1 MSACIKWRVLDLW
14 PKKLNFQNTF
24 KIDISLNSFQQL
36 DLNGHDPWNIRFDF
50 ETKGYQL
57 SLQSL
62 R

>member
-36 DLNGHDPWNIRFDF
+36 DLNGHDP
-50 ETKGYQL
+50 
-57 SLQSL
+57 
-62 R
+62 